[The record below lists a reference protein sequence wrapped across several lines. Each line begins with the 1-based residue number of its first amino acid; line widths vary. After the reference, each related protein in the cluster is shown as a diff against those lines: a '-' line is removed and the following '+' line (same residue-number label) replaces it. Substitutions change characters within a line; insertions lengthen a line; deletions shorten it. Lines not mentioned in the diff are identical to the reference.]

1 MKTTIWTGILVFI
14 GWAIF
19 SNYWY
24 VCKIKDLCG
33 DELTAVTAMDESN
46 ALPDT
51 TAEQRRAKEEA
62 EKEAALI
69 RSIEQSVIYFAFD
82 SSLVLNESQLSN
94 LISEVNTLSPRLIV
108 LEGHCCNIG
117 SEKYNMDLGQRRA
130 DRVKTALVNQ
140 GISSENINTVSYGEA
155 QPAVPNTSEDNREK
169 NRRVEIIIKE
179 K

>member
-33 DELTAVTAMDESN
+33 DELTAVTAMDESST
-46 ALPDT
+46 LPDT
-51 TAEQRRAKEEA
+51 TAEQRRAEEEA

-69 RSIEQSVIYFAFD
+69 RSIEQTVIYFAFD
-82 SSLVLNESQLSN
+82 SSYVLNQSQLSN
-94 LISEVNTLSPRLIV
+94 LTREVNTLSPGLVV

-117 SEKYNMDLGQRRA
+117 TETYNMELGQRRA
-130 DRVKTALVNQ
+130 DRVRRALVDQ
-140 GISSENINTVSYGEA
+140 GISPQNISTISYGEE
-155 QPAVPNTSEDNREK
+155 QPAIPNTSEENREK

>member
-33 DELTAVTAMDESN
+33 DELTAITQTDESYTM
-46 ALPDT
+46 PDT
-51 TAEQRRAKEEA
+51 TAERRIAEEEA

-69 RSIEQSVIYFAFD
+69 RSIEQTVIYFAFD
-82 SSLVLNESQLSN
+82 SSFVLNESQLGN
-94 LISEVNTLSPRLIV
+94 LTSEVNTLLPEIIV
-108 LEGHCCNIG
+108 LEGHCCDIG
-117 SEKYNMDLGQRRA
+117 TEAYNMKLGQRRA
-130 DRVKTALVNQ
+130 DRVKRALISQ
-140 GISSENINTVSYGEA
+140 GLAADNISTVSYGEE
-155 QPAVPNTSEDNREK
+155 QPAVPNTSEENREK

>member
-33 DELTAVTAMDESN
+33 DEVTTVTRMDETGTV
-46 ALPDT
+46 PDT
-51 TAEQRRAKEEA
+51 TAERRRAEEEA

-69 RSIEQSVIYFAFD
+69 RSIEQTVVYFAFD
-82 SSLVLNESQLSN
+82 SAFVLNDSELN
-94 LISEVNTLSPRLIV
+94 KLTTEVNTLSPEFIV

-117 SEKYNMDLGQRRA
+117 SDKYNMDLGKRRA
-130 DRVKTALVNQ
+130 ERVKTALVNQ
-140 GISSENINTVSYGEA
+140 GIASENISTVSYGEE
-155 QPAVPNTSEDNREK
+155 QPAVPNTSEENRKK